1 MSELGFKSTE
11 AVAASQLG
19 MMLLLLVLLFALAQ
33 WLKRKNNG
41 MPYQWQKKPRW
52 QTEVQHIDKDSKIIR
67 VQEGDKVQVVLVA
80 AGTATVLF
88 NSLEPMKNS
97 PELKRDSPELKRNS
111 PEPIDKTP
119 EPSSGSSQTK
129 PQKQDNKEAQ

>member
-33 WLKRKNNG
+33 WLKRKNKG

-88 NSLEPMKNS
+88 NSLEPNGNS
-97 PELKRDSPELKRNS
+97 PELTENKPK
-111 PEPIDKTP
+111 
-119 EPSSGSSQTK
+119 SSSENPQTK
-129 PQKQDNKEAQ
+129 PQKQDIKEAP